1 MKSLIVVDCQYDFID
16 GSLACENAE
25 SAVKRIIQYINDNDL
40 RVFYS
45 MDWHSRYNRSFKVNG
60 GIWPEHCVQG
70 ERGARI
76 HEDFFKLVEKD
87 EARPSDENVFYK
99 GMDDEIEEY
108 SAYEARNEHQAV
120 LGDSLEDEVIVAGI
134 ASEFCVRETVLALL
148 QDGHRVGILK
158 EGLGYVDSE
167 EHLKNLEDLKS
178 RGAQIIQEA

>member
-25 SAVKRIIQYINDNDL
+25 SAVKRIIRYINDNDL

-99 GMDDEIEEY
+99 GMDDEIDVWRCKK
-108 SAYEARNEHQAV
+108 SI
-120 LGDSLEDEVIVAGI
+120 IVRTRWKAFPSMTRLSTRSVSSI
-134 ASEFCVRETVLALL
+134 SP
-148 QDGHRVGILK
+148 
-158 EGLGYVDSE
+158 
-167 EHLKNLEDLKS
+167 
-178 RGAQIIQEA
+178 

>member
-25 SAVKRIIQYINDNDL
+25 NAVKSITRYINENNPT
-40 RVFYS
+40 VYYS
-45 MDWHSRYNRSFKVNG
+45 MDWHSKDNKSFEANG

-76 HEDFFKLVEKD
+76 HEDFSKLVEKD
-87 EARPSDENVFYK
+87 ERRPGDENVFYK

-108 SAYEARNEHQAV
+108 SAYEAMNKHQV
-120 LGDSLEDEVIVAGI
+120 ILGESLENEVIVAGI

-148 QDGHRVGILK
+148 KAGHRVGILK

-178 RGAQIIQEA
+178 RGVQIIQEA